1 MNEIRDFKALRIAL
15 ATKEDVMSW
24 SHGEIT
30 KPETINYRT
39 FKPEKDGLFD
49 EKIFGPTKDW
59 ECYCGKY
66 KRIRYRGVICDKCG
80 VEVTQS
86 KVRRERMGHLKL
98 AAPVAHVWF
107 FKGVPSKLSQI
118 LDITPR
124 SLDAVIYF
132 AEYLVISVDEEKRT
146 AALEKLDK
154 ELKERQE
161 EIRTDF
167 AEQIKVSEKAFK
179 EETKKMNMKNKE
191 QQELI
196 VSEIELKS
204 KAKTAAIRD
213 EEVAELTRLEN
224 IFKTLSEKIKGLN
237 KLSLLS
243 EEDFYRFMEYGIED
257 FSKIGMGA
265 EAIEQVLKD
274 LDLAELA
281 QKLRAEVQ
289 TTTGQKLIKATKRLR
304 VVESLRTAGIDPASM
319 IMEVVPVIPPDLR
332 PMVQLSGG
340 RFATSDLNDLYR
352 RVINRNNRLRRLTD
366 LGAPEIILRNEK
378 RMLQEAVDALID
390 SSQRP
395 SSRVALAKPLRSLS
409 DMLKGK
415 QGRFRQN
422 LLGKRV
428 DYSGRSVII
437 VAPDI
442 KLNECRVPKE
452 MALELFKPYV
462 LRELIF
468 KGYAPNVK
476 SAKHVFERRG
486 VEVWDILEEITKNHP
501 VLLNRAPTLHRL
513 GIQAFFPILTEGS
526 AIGIHPS
533 VCAGYGADFD
543 GDQMAI
549 HVPLSQQAQEEAI
562 ALMMSTNNL
571 LRPSDGE
578 PIMTPK
584 HDVFLG
590 CYYLTQMEEEAEA
603 TKSFGETDAILA
615 LEAEKVGLHEPIN
628 LYYQGEKIKTTV
640 GRLMFNQILPPDMR
654 YLNKVIKGGQLKDL
668 LARCLAK
675 YGNVRTVELIDDLK
689 RLGFQYSSKSGV
701 SISIFDAVIAEEK
714 KQLIANA
721 DIKVEEIDKNF
732 RRGLITDLERL
743 RLSEEI
749 WASLTNEIDE
759 ITWKNLPE
767 GNALKILLDSGARG
781 SRDQIKQLAGM
792 RGLVVDPLGRIIE
805 LPTKTNYR
813 EGLEVYEYFTSTRGA
828 RKGLVDKALKTADA
842 GHLTR
847 RLVDVTHDVLVRVE
861 DCGTKE
867 GITIVNDETAKKF
880 ESKIVGRYSVNDT
893 KDEKG
898 KTAIKKD
905 TLLTSDLLSE
915 VDLEK
920 IKEIVVRSTLTCE
933 TKYGICQKC
942 YGYDLA
948 AKKLVEIGVPVGVIA
963 AQSIGEPGTQLTMRT
978 FHLGGI
984 VGLDITQGLP
994 RVDEIFEARTPK
1006 TGAVITEIPGKVEIV
1021 DEDDSRKVVVT
1032 AEDKTGKVSKEYVIP
1047 VAAELHVKDGELVAA
1062 GDALTSGHLDLKLLL
1077 ETKGIKAVQ
1086 QYIISELQKVYESQ
1100 GAPINEKHFETIVR
1114 KMSEKVKIET
1124 SGDTSLLPGEL
1135 VDKVRFADE
1144 NARILA
1150 AGGEPATASV
1160 VILGIT
1166 RAALYTESVLS
1177 AASFQETISV
1187 LTEAAT
1193 SGKVDYLRGLKE
1205 NVIIGRLIPTGERA
1219 RMNVAGP
1226 VVDEVVEVNEIE
1238 EKNAEEIKKEAKAVV
1253 AKEKVEESASQEAP
1267 EEEPKEAVEEIAEPT
1282 EAELEKTENPS

>member
-1 MNEIRDFKALRIAL
+1 
-15 ATKEDVMSW
+15 
-24 SHGEIT
+24 
-30 KPETINYRT
+30 
-39 FKPEKDGLFD
+39 
-49 EKIFGPTKDW
+49 
-59 ECYCGKY
+59 
-66 KRIRYRGVICDKCG
+66 
-80 VEVTQS
+80 
-86 KVRRERMGHLKL
+86 
-98 AAPVAHVWF
+98 
-107 FKGVPSKLSQI
+107 
-118 LDITPR
+118 
-124 SLDAVIYF
+124 
-132 AEYLVISVDEEKRT
+132 
-146 AALEKLDK
+146 
-154 ELKERQE
+154 
-161 EIRTDF
+161 
-167 AEQIKVSEKAFK
+167 
-179 EETKKMNMKNKE
+179 
-191 QQELI
+191 
-196 VSEIELKS
+196 
-204 KAKTAAIRD
+204 
-213 EEVAELTRLEN
+213 
-224 IFKTLSEKIKGLN
+224 
-237 KLSLLS
+237 
-243 EEDFYRFMEYGIED
+243 
-257 FSKIGMGA
+257 
-265 EAIEQVLKD
+265 
-274 LDLAELA
+274 
-281 QKLRAEVQ
+281 
-289 TTTGQKLIKATKRLR
+289 
-304 VVESLRTAGIDPASM
+304 
-319 IMEVVPVIPPDLR
+319 
-332 PMVQLSGG
+332 
-340 RFATSDLNDLYR
+340 
-352 RVINRNNRLRRLTD
+352 
-366 LGAPEIILRNEK
+366 
-378 RMLQEAVDALID
+378 MLQESVDALID

-468 KGYAPNVK
+468 QGYAPNVK

-486 VEVWDILEEITKNHP
+486 TEVWDILENITKNHP

-549 HVPLSQQAQEEAI
+549 HVPLSSMAQEEAVK
-562 ALMMSTNNL
+562 LMMSTNNL

-590 CYYLTQMEEEAEA
+590 CYYLTQMDEEAESKGA
-603 TKSFGETDAILA
+603 FDET
-615 LEAEKVGLHEPIN
+615 EAFSAHQTGRIGLQDPID
-628 LYYQGEKIKTTV
+628 YYFQGEKIKTTV
-640 GRLMFNQILPPDMR
+640 GRLMFNQILPESMR
-654 YLNKVIKGGQLKDL
+654 YLNQVIKGGFLKDL
-668 LARCLAK
+668 IARCLSNF
-675 YGNVRTVELIDDLK
+675 GSERTVELIDDLK
-689 RLGFQYSSKSGV
+689 RLGFHYSTQSGV
-701 SISIFDAVIAEEK
+701 SISIFDAVIADEK
-714 KQLIANA
+714 KKLIAEA
-721 DIKVEEIDKNF
+721 DAKVEEIDKNY
-732 RRGLITDLERL
+732 RKGLITDSEKL
-743 RLSEEI
+743 RLTEEI

-759 ITWKNLPE
+759 ITWQNLPKE
-767 GNALKILLDSGARG
+767 NSLHILLDSGARG

-847 RLVDVTHDVLVRVE
+847 RLVDVTHDVLIRE
-861 DCGTKE
+861 NDCGTTE
-867 GITIVNDETAKKF
+867 GITLENNETRKKF
-880 ESKIVGRYSVNDT
+880 EFRILGRYTATDV
-893 KDEKG
+893 KDDKN
-898 KTAIKKD
+898 KTVIKKD
-905 TLLTSDLLSE
+905 TLLTEE
-915 VDLEK
+915 VLAETDLEK
-920 IKEIVVRSTLTCE
+920 VKEVVVRSPLICE
-933 TKYGICQKC
+933 TKYGVCQKC

-948 AKKLVEIGVPVGVIA
+948 AKDLVGIGTPIGVIA

-1006 TGAVITEIPGKVEIV
+1006 TGAVITEIPGKVEVV
-1021 DEDDSRKVVVT
+1021 DEEDSRKVMVI
-1032 AEDKTGKVSKEYVIP
+1032 AEDKSGKIEKEYVIP
-1047 VAAELHVKDGELVAA
+1047 AAAELLVKDGELVAA

-1086 QYIISELQKVYESQ
+1086 QYIIAELQKVYESQ

-1114 KMSEKVKIET
+1114 KMSEKVKVET
-1124 SGDTSLLPGEL
+1124 SGDTNLLPGEL
-1135 VDKVRFADE
+1135 VDKVRFDDE
-1144 NARILA
+1144 NSKVLA
-1150 AGGEPATASV
+1150 AGGEPSTASV

-1193 SGKVDYLRGLKE
+1193 SGKIDYLRGLKE
-1205 NVIIGRLIPTGERA
+1205 NVIIGRLIPTSERA
-1219 RMNVAGP
+1219 EMREDGSGI
-1226 VVDEVVEVNEIE
+1226 DDGTVEVNKIE
-1238 EKNAEEIKKEAKAVV
+1238 ESNEEEIKTEAKEEMK
-1253 AKEKVEESASQEAP
+1253 KEEQEASAEEESE
-1267 EEEPKEAVEEIAEPT
+1267 EAVEVQSTKE
-1282 EAELEKTENPS
+1282 ELAS